1 MKLTNHLARS
11 KEAGMWQASALE
23 LELPEFPYGSVWLV
37 VAGDSDPRHLSPLAM
52 HALATAD
59 PMIHDL
65 AVPQELLDLRPAL
78 LDGRSIWLRTAPTA
92 KRRLPPLGFSM
103 SGLAG

>member
-1 MKLTNHLARS
+1 
-11 KEAGMWQASALE
+11 MWQASALE

-52 HALATAD
+52 HALGTAD

-78 LDGRSIWLRTAPTA
+78 LGDWTGHPSGSGRRQPLSEGC
-92 KRRLPPLGFSM
+92 RLLDFRCPASP
-103 SGLAG
+103 ARHV